1 MIAQYLEKLPAT
13 AGCRLTALQP
23 TTGWPAT
30 LHYPTSTSGYRL
42 QLAYDYQNGQLKRV
56 RNTASGTVYREALS
70 TNAWSKLR
78 NESLGNGIAG
88 YTEYDPANG
97 WPFKRQAGVGGGTGS
112 IDAQGSWDR
121 NGNFTTREDLK
132 QLTHHAVAVS
142 LQAST

>member
-1 MIAQYLEKLPAT
+1 M
-13 AGCRLTALQP
+13 TALQP

-78 NESLGNGIAG
+78 NESFGNGIAS

-97 WPFKRQAGVGGGTGS
+97 WLFKRQAGVGGGTGS